1 MNESREYDGRVIK
14 SFGKRFIV
22 VTPNGTFDCEM
33 RGRFRIGTG
42 AIGGPVVVGDHVTI
56 SVENPPYG
64 AIESLLPRRNK
75 ISRPDI
81 SHPGKEQVIVANC
94 DQLVV
99 VSSVAQPK
107 FKQRAIDRFLLSA
120 ERNEMDGV
128 VVINKTDLA
137 TTGAHLRLAEIYQS
151 IGYQA
156 VLTSA
161 VQGLGMDR
169 LREIVRLKTSIFV
182 GHSGVGKSSLLN
194 TLQPGLAVATGEIS
208 DSTGRGIHTT
218 TAVELHPL
226 DFGGFIVD
234 TPGQRVISMWE
245 ASVEELPSLFRE
257 FGPYLGN
264 CKFRQ
269 CMHIGEPGCKI
280 TEAIQQG
287 KIAPERYDSY
297 LRIRQSLIDE
307 KPEW

>member
-1 MNESREYDGRVIK
+1 MSEPREYDGRVIK

-22 VTPNGTFDCEM
+22 VTPDGTFDCEM

-42 AIGGPVVVGDHVTI
+42 AGSGPVVVGDHVTI

-64 AIESLLPRRNK
+64 AIESLQPRRNR

-81 SHPGKEQVIVANC
+81 SNPGREQVIVSNC

-107 FKQRAIDRFLLSA
+107 FKHRAIDRFLLSA
-120 ERNEMDGV
+120 ERGEMDGV
-128 VVINKTDLA
+128 VVINKADLA
-137 TTGAHLRLAEIYQS
+137 PTGTHERIAAIYKA
-151 IGYQA
+151 IGYQ
-156 VLTSA
+156 VVVTSA
-161 VQGLGMDR
+161 KRGEGMDQ

-194 TLQPGLAVATGEIS
+194 ALQPGLAVATGEIS

-234 TPGQRVISMWE
+234 TPGQRVISMWDPD
-245 ASVEELPSLFRE
+245 VGELPSLFRE
-257 FGPYLGN
+257 FGPYLGF
-264 CKFRQ
+264 CRFRQ

-280 TEAIQQG
+280 TEAVGQG
-287 KIAPERYDSY
+287 TIAPERYDSY
-297 LRIRQSLIDE
+297 RRIRQSLIDE
-307 KPEW
+307 KPAR